1 MGSIDKRSL
10 LKPQRCLWAASIR
23 GLFISR
29 SLSLLNSDSVTSSF
43 CPFLC
48 LKARRSVQLNRHA
61 NCEHNVLI
69 LFAMTRSQWKISS
82 LLWRQTPGPGS
93 ETASAVLEKP
103 LEYFCNN
110 VSKAGESEA
119 AMHSLSNYC
128 CGPGTALPK
137 SRSNNVRGRSRISGR
152 KKRIIGTDLFFI
164 WGERL

>member
-29 SLSLLNSDSVTSSF
+29 SLSLLNSVTSSF

-48 LKARRSVQLNRHA
+48 LKARRTVQLKRNA
-61 NCEHNVLI
+61 NCEHDILI
-69 LFAMTRSQWKISS
+69 LFALTHSQWKISS

-93 ETASAVLEKP
+93 ETASAALEKH

-152 KKRIIGTDLFFI
+152 KKHIIGTVLFLF
-164 WGERL
+164 EVKDCK

>member
-1 MGSIDKRSL
+1 MKTQRRWDQKIKGVFWSPSDVCEL
-10 LKPQRCLWAASIR
+10 LASEAEN
-23 GLFISR
+23 R

-48 LKARRSVQLNRHA
+48 LKARRSVQLYRHA
-61 NCEHNVLI
+61 NCERNILI

-82 LLWRQTPGPGS
+82 FLWLCS
-93 ETASAVLEKP
+93 ETTSAALEKH

-152 KKRIIGTDLFFI
+152 KKLIIGTVLF
-164 WGERL
+164 